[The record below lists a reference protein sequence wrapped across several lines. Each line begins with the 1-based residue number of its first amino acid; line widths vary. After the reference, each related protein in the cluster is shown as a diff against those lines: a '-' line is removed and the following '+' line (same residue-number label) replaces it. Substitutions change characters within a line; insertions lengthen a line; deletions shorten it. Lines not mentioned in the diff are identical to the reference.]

1 VGLKRNTVNTG
12 LPQRLPWAKSHQ
24 GQLTIAADPLNTGG
38 PRTLLF
44 LEPGF
49 FRNPA
54 FSGTLQG
61 CNESNVA

>member
-12 LPQRLPWAKSHQ
+12 LPQRLPWARSHQ

-44 LEPGF
+44 SRTRLFPEPGF
-49 FRNPA
+49 FRNP
-54 FSGTLQG
+54 SGLQ
-61 CNESNVA
+61 